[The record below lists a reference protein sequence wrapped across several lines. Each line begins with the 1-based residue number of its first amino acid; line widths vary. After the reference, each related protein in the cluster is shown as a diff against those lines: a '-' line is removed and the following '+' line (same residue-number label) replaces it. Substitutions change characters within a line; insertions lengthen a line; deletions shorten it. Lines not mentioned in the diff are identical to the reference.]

1 MNKLWKVLVVDDQ
14 THNLW
19 LLRDILDDTYTLS
32 FSKNGREALE
42 AARRHRPDLI
52 LLDVMM
58 PDMDGYEVC
67 RRLKDDD
74 DLRRIPVIF
83 VTAMGEVED
92 EAAGFAVGGADYIT
106 KPVSAPIVRARVR
119 THIAQVDQG
128 VVLDRLGIAGE
139 FKDNETGAHVR
150 RMGRY
155 AEILA
160 RRLGWNDA
168 ACQAIAR
175 TAPMHDIGKIAI
187 PDNILLKPGKF
198 DAAEW
203 TVMRS
208 HAERGAAIIGA
219 NGSSL
224 MRMAAQ
230 IALSHHEKWDGG
242 GYPEGIPGEE
252 IPVVG
257 RIVAIADVYDALMSR
272 RPYKEPWPL
281 DRVVGHLREQSG
293 KHFDPE
299 LVDLFLANVDA
310 FEAIRAGLPD

>member
-1 MNKLWKVLVVDDQ
+1 MNKIWKVLVVDDQ
-14 THNLW
+14 SHNLW
-19 LLRDILDDTYTLS
+19 LLRDILDDTYALS

-67 RRLKDDD
+67 RRLKADH
-74 DLRRIPVIF
+74 DLQNIPVIF
-83 VTAMGEVED
+83 VTAMGESKN
-92 EAAGFAVGGADYIT
+92 EAEGFAAGGADYIT

-128 VVLDRLGIAGE
+128 VVLDRLSVAGE

-160 RRLGWNDA
+160 RCSGWSEA
-168 ACQAIAR
+168 ACQAISK

-198 DAAEW
+198 DAEEW
-203 TVMRS
+203 RIMRS
-208 HAERGAAIIGA
+208 HTERGAAIIGA
-219 NGSSL
+219 NGSAL

-230 IALSHHEKWDGG
+230 IAISHHEKWDGS
-242 GYPEGIPGEE
+242 GYPTGIAGEA
-252 IPVVG
+252 IPLAG
-257 RIVAIADVYDALMSR
+257 RIVAVADVYDALMSW

-281 DRVVGHLREQSG
+281 ERVIEHLRDQSG
-293 KHFDPE
+293 KHFDPL

-310 FEAIRAGLPD
+310 FSAVRAGLPD